1 MYRRVLPLL
10 LTAVLLLSGC
20 TAGQKNMPQ
29 KTDEK
34 EMTGQPSDMSGEGSM
49 YMDTT
54 ENVIYLAGGCF
65 WGMEQLMQS
74 IPGVID
80 AQSGYA
86 NGTCEADADYRTV
99 CKGNTGFR
107 ETVRVEYDPGQVS
120 LDALLLAY
128 FYVIDP
134 TVENRQGNDR
144 GSQYQTGVYYTN
156 ESAKETVERIAEI
169 ERGRSEK
176 FFVEI
181 GPLKTSIPPR
191 NTTRTTSKRTRTATV
206 TSRARRW
213 SCFPGCAS
221 IRATIRSPR
230 RNPSG
235 TS

>member
-1 MYRRVLPLL
+1 MYRSVLALL
-10 LTAVLLLSGC
+10 FASVLLLSGC
-20 TAGQKNMPQ
+20 AAGRQRIPREKDTQ
-29 KTDEK
+29 GTD
-34 EMTGQPSDMSGEGSM
+34 MAGQPSDMSGEEGM

-86 NGTCEADADYRTV
+86 NGTCEADATYQTV
-99 CKGNTGFR
+99 CKGDTGFR
-107 ETVRVEYDPGQVS
+107 ETVRVEYDPEQVS

-134 TVENRQGNDR
+134 TVQNRQGNDR

-156 ESAKETVERIAEI
+156 DKARETVERIADI

-181 GPLKTSIPPR
+181 GPLKNFYP
-191 NTTRTTSKRTRTATV
+191 AEE
-206 TSRARRW
+206 
-213 SCFPGCAS
+213 
-221 IRATIRSPR
+221 
-230 RNPSG
+230 
-235 TS
+235 